1 MTTTVVN
8 VMLMGDDGV
17 DDVMDFFVPR
27 WRIAGRALAPR
38 PRARASRWQSLA
50 LADPDLL
57 SWAHFYRWQSLALAE
72 PGATY
77 DTNTGWA
84 WNGSERDHS
93 TALSASS

>member
-17 DDVMDFFVPR
+17 GDVMDFFVPR

-57 SWAHFYRWQSLALAE
+57 SWARFHR
-72 PGATY
+72 
-77 DTNTGWA
+77 
-84 WNGSERDHS
+84 
-93 TALSASS
+93 